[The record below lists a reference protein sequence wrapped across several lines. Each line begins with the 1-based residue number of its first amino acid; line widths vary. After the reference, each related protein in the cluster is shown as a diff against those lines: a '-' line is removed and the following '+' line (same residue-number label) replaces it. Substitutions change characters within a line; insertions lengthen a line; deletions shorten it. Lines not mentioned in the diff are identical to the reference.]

1 MFDNS
6 KRTRNTCLSLRF
18 TKEEKQ
24 QIDDLAKKLNLK
36 LTELILYLIRKEQES
51 NGQKR

>member
-1 MFDNS
+1 MQNNS

-24 QIDDLAKKLNLK
+24 EIYDLAKKLDMKLTDLLLK
-36 LTELILYLIRKEQES
+36 LVRKEQEN